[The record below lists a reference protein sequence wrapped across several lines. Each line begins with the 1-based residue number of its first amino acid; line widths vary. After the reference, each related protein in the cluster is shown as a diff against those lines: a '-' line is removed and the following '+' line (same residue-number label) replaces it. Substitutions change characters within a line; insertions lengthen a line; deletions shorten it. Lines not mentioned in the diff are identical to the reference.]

1 MNKSKKL
8 YLIHEFSEKVGVS
21 KSTLRYYDKLGFF
34 NTVIDE
40 DNRYRFFSEAD
51 FFVIQKILSL
61 KLIGFELKD
70 IKKIIKKEIDEHNL
84 RTNIT
89 DQIQYMKKKIN
100 GLTFLYYSLEA
111 FLPIIETQSYENI
124 ITKLL
129 EIIRN
134 VNMIQNIKESW
145 LKEILTPQSLEFLS
159 QKRQLSEEKEQR
171 IVEKWHLI
179 IEEIEKLIEK
189 NVSPQS
195 NEGIMY
201 AERWMSIVKDIG
213 DSPDDRLLGMEVWQ
227 AYKEGKIE
235 YFQNQFAD
243 QKFFVT
249 IPKPVI
255 FWVDRAVS
263 YMYHVNNK

>member
-1 MNKSKKL
+1 
-8 YLIHEFSEKVGVS
+8 
-21 KSTLRYYDKLGFF
+21 
-34 NTVIDE
+34 
-40 DNRYRFFSEAD
+40 
-51 FFVIQKILSL
+51 
-61 KLIGFELKD
+61 
-70 IKKIIKKEIDEHNL
+70 
-84 RTNIT
+84 
-89 DQIQYMKKKIN
+89 MKKKIN
-100 GLTFLYYSLEA
+100 GLTFLYYSLET

-124 ITKLL
+124 VTKLL

-145 LKEILTPQSLEFLS
+145 LKEILTPQLLEFLS

-201 AERWMSIVKDIG
+201 AERWMSIVKDMG

-263 YMYHVNNK
+263 YMYYVHNK